1 MAVREGFEPSV
12 RVSTDS
18 RLAGGPV
25 RPLQHLTEWDRY
37 CTYSPVT
44 CKVLPNLGSDP
55 GLVRHGGM
63 AEWSKALVL
72 KTSEVQVS
80 KGSNPFPSASN
91 SSNELHDLL
100 LRAIITTKTSD
111 WCTFWQVWRVSG
123 LLWWIPFQGTVRAGR
138 GVTAGLH
145 VGSKR

>member
-91 SSNELHDLL
+91 SSNELLL
-100 LRAIITTKTSD
+100 SLVVPVRLIDQDTARRRVPAEGPTAAMSPGPLRCGAGSAFSD
-111 WCTFWQVWRVSG
+111 M
-123 LLWWIPFQGTVRAGR
+123 
-138 GVTAGLH
+138 
-145 VGSKR
+145 

>member
-44 CKVLPNLGSDP
+44 CKVSSSPDPHP

-91 SSNELHDLL
+91 LSDKLH
-100 LRAIITTKTSD
+100 
-111 WCTFWQVWRVSG
+111 G
-123 LLWWIPFQGTVRAGR
+123 L
-138 GVTAGLH
+138 
-145 VGSKR
+145 

>member
-1 MAVREGFEPSV
+1 MAVRAGFEPAV

-25 RPLQHLTEWDRY
+25 QPLQHLTEWDRY
-37 CTYSPVT
+37 CTYYPVT
-44 CKVLPNLGSDP
+44 CKVSPSPDQKP
-55 GLVRHGGM
+55 GLMRHGGM

-91 SSNELHDLL
+91 S
-100 LRAIITTKTSD
+100 
-111 WCTFWQVWRVSG
+111 
-123 LLWWIPFQGTVRAGR
+123 
-138 GVTAGLH
+138 
-145 VGSKR
+145 